1 MKKMSQSKTVKIN
14 VGVIASAMVTLIL
27 YYTGAIMIGTDAL
40 AMCWTGI
47 IMGALN
53 FLLRMMT
60 VEPIGNNGP
69 PIRRTG
75 RFLLVLGVL
84 GVVAGPTLGCGT
96 TIRCSRSEQLTER
109 IAGGKVKTTITCDDD
124 KKAVTVI
131 IDKFTMLKTKG
142 LVCKEP
148 Q

>member
-1 MKKMSQSKTVKIN
+1 MKKMSQSKTVKVN

-27 YYTGAIMIGTDAL
+27 HYTGAILISSSAL
-40 AMCWTGI
+40 SMCWTGI

-75 RFLLVLGVL
+75 RFLLVLGIL
-84 GVVAGPTLGCGT
+84 GVVAGPHLGCGA

-109 IAGGKVKTTITCDDD
+109 MPDGKVKTVITCDDD

-131 IDKFTMLKTKG
+131 IDKFTLLKTKG